1 MPFHRLRL
9 NAITAIFPERLDR
22 ILAARWWYVVA
33 LGYYLASVIRPELT
47 LRSAAL
53 SRVCEVLVLL
63 VCVGRFMLPSRQLP
77 GSTLARGWQVLAFQW
92 LLLALYRAAGRSMAD
107 LYGWATVALSLV
119 VYVPSLIVIIA
130 CFVVLPFGQRRRGS
144 VLLDWLAVSG
154 GLTVAV
160 TVLLRLIAPEA
171 ALLDG
176 LFVGGDLSTLYALLL
191 IRRQQPTR
199 WSQLFAALAVGI
211 LAIAL
216 VDVAW
221 VIHRAAALSVL
232 TIGPLY
238 TIAWLIF
245 SRAALVTPADSATP
259 DPSRLALESTIYQL
273 APYLLLAGGLVIVL
287 ALDEQLLAV
296 MLLLLLL
303 LLRIGV
309 EIGESRSLSLR
320 LDDSRRAEHAA
331 RAEAEHLRELI
342 RASIHDLRSP
352 VDGGA
357 GVLTLLEASPDSPRR
372 GRLFDLLRTQLD
384 DISDQMTDLLDV
396 VRVGAAPAP
405 LQPVDLVPLIV
416 AEIERARQ
424 IASYRQPRAGP
435 ATITMLA
442 SAESL
447 KVWGSPRQIGRVLA
461 NLLKNALEHGGEQI
475 TVDLELS
482 DSEATLVVRDNG
494 PGYPQRLVRS
504 GLAPGWSGRAEGYG
518 FGLIGVAANLA
529 LLDARITLSNAAGAH
544 TAVTLRRVAGS

>member
-1 MPFHRLRL
+1 MPSHLSPRL
-9 NAITAIFPERLDR
+9 NLHIGPARLER
-22 ILAARWWYVVA
+22 ILASRWWYLAA
-33 LGYYLASVIRPELT
+33 LGYYLASVIWPELT
-47 LRSAAL
+47 LRSEFL
-53 SRVCEVLVLL
+53 SRACEVLVLL
-63 VCVGRFMLPSRQLP
+63 VCVGRFLLPSRQMP
-77 GSTLARGWQVLAFQW
+77 GSTLARGWQVLAVQW
-92 LLLALYRAAGRSMAD
+92 LLLALYRASGRSMAD

-160 TVLLRLIAPEA
+160 TVLLRLIVPQA

-176 LFVGGDLSTLYALLL
+176 VFVGGDLSTLYALLL
-191 IRRQQPTR
+191 IRRQQPAR

-221 VIHRAAALSVL
+221 VIHRATPLSL

-245 SRAALVTPADSATP
+245 SRAALVVPDDSATP
-259 DPSRLALESTIYQL
+259 DPSRLELESTVYHL
-273 APYLLLAGGLVIVL
+273 VPYLLLAGGLVIVL
-287 ALDEQLLAV
+287 ALDAQVLAV
-296 MLLLLLL
+296 LLLVLL

-309 EIGESRSLSLR
+309 EISESRSLSLR

-357 GVLTLLEASPDSPRR
+357 GVLTLLEASPDAPQRV
-372 GRLFDLLRTQLD
+372 RLFGLLRAQLD

-396 VRVGAAPAP
+396 VRAESAPPA
-405 LQPVDLVPLIV
+405 LQPVDLIPLIA

-424 IASYRQPRAGP
+424 IASYRQPRAGT

-442 SAESL
+442 SADSL
-447 KVWGSPRQIGRVLA
+447 HVWGSPRQIGRVLA
-461 NLLKNALEHGGEQI
+461 NLLKNSLEHGGDQI
-475 TVDLELS
+475 TVALELS
-482 DSEATLVVRDNG
+482 SAEATLVVRDNG
-494 PGYPQRLVRS
+494 PGYPQRLVRT
-504 GLAPGWSGRAEGYG
+504 GLAPGWSGRADGYG

-529 LLDARITLSNAAGAH
+529 LLDGRIALSNAAGAH
-544 TAVTLRRVAGS
+544 TAVTLRRADGG

>member
-1 MPFHRLRL
+1 MPFHRPRL
-9 NAITAIFPERLDR
+9 NAIAAIFPARLDP
-22 ILAARWWYVVA
+22 ILASRWWYLVA

-47 LRSAAL
+47 LRSTAL

-63 VCVGRFMLPSRQLP
+63 VCVGRFMLPSRQMP
-77 GSTLARGWQVLAFQW
+77 GATLARGWLVLAFQW
-92 LLLALYRAAGRSMAD
+92 LLLALYRAAGRSMAE

-199 WSQLFAALAVGI
+199 WSQVFAALAVGI

-221 VIHRAAALSVL
+221 VIHRATALSVL

-259 DPSRLALESTIYQL
+259 DLSRLALESTIYQI

-296 MLLLLLL
+296 MLLLLL

-357 GVLTLLEASPDSPRR
+357 GVLTLLAASPDSPRR

-384 DISDQMTDLLDV
+384 DISDQMTDLLDA
-396 VRVGAAPAP
+396 VRAGSAPPP

-435 ATITMLA
+435 ATITLLT

-482 DSEATLVVRDNG
+482 ASEATLVVRDNG

-544 TAVTLRRVAGS
+544 TAVTLRRADGR